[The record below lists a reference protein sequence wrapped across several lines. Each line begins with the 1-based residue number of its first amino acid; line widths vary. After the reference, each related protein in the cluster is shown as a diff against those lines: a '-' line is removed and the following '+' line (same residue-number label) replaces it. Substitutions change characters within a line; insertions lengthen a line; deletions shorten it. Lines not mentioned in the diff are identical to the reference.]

1 MYISIVPF
9 EASLAYDGPGS
20 EADNPAKRRDEIT
33 IEADECRINTGRI
46 AKARFRELQDSW
58 TSPFNLEE
66 KTPDPVPVIFLNLS
80 AERGDNGFLLHACHV
95 WLLNNNGKTINHY
108 ST

>member
-9 EASLAYDGPGS
+9 EVEPYDGPGTEGS
-20 EADNPAKRRDEIT
+20 QGKRRDEIT
-33 IEADECRINTGRI
+33 IEADECRVNTGLI
-46 AKARFRELQDSW
+46 PAVRFRELQESW
-58 TSPFNLEE
+58 TTPFNLGG
-66 KTPDPVPVIFLNLS
+66 KPQDPVPVIFLNLK
-80 AERGDNGFLLHACHV
+80 AGQGDKGYLLHACHV